1 MLHPRRKAKAVID
14 LEDWYYILKYV
25 HTTPVKA
32 INPKML
38 QFYIPTHFFY
48 VSKTL
53 LSDPT

>member
-25 HTTPVKA
+25 HATPVKA